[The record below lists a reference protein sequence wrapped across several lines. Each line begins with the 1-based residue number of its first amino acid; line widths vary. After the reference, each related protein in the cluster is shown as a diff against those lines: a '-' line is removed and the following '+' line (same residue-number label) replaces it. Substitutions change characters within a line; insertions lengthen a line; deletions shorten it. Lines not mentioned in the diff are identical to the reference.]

1 MSDKI
6 IIDLKTNLLENKNIQ
21 FLNNDNECVICL
33 QELED
38 DKDLVII
45 NNLCDCYKICKICKP
60 CLVSWINENK
70 KCIVCRKEFTHDN
83 IDIERVNNELYYK
96 YDYKVINIYDD
107 DTPDDIVHFLR
118 TNQFTTFRTFKMW
131 FEMNKCKILKYT
143 FCYTFIGMTLYTF
156 NESIKYQREHYNQ
169 THTFII

>member
-21 FLNNDNECVICL
+21 FFNNDNECVICQ

-45 NNLCDCYKICKICKP
+45 NNLCDCYKICKICKL
-60 CLVSWINENK
+60 CLVNWINQNK

-118 TNQFTTFRTFKMW
+118 TSQFTTFRTFKMW
-131 FEMNKCKILKYT
+131 FEINKCKILKYT
-143 FCYTFIGMTLYTF
+143 FCYTFIGISLY
-156 NESIKYQREHYNQ
+156 SIKQTINYETNYYNG
-169 THTFII
+169 THTIII